1 MGIIRQGGGALWLS
15 GLTIN
20 MPVLACIVFALVISH
35 PVEAADFSCPAGDV
49 TCLIAAI
56 NTANGNGEDDT
67 ITLAAGTYTLTAVD
81 NTTDGDNG
89 LPSITSPI
97 TIQGAGAET
106 TILERATTA
115 LKFHLLH
122 VSPGGV
128 LQIEGLTVRGGF
140 SEGGSGGG
148 ILNAGA
154 VTIAHAVV
162 ADNVAVEGAGLANG
176 VGAVT
181 ITNTTFARNSDI
193 ALDR

>member
-97 TIQGAGAET
+97 TIQGAGEET

-115 LKFHLLH
+115 PKFRLLH

-128 LQIEGLTVRGGF
+128 LQLEGLTVRGGF
-140 SEGGSGGG
+140 SEGGDGGG
-148 ILNAGA
+148 IRNLGA